1 MTETN
6 GFTHVV
12 VDLDGTLVHTDMLV
26 ENLFL
31 FLRTYPWRFFHLFV
45 WLLKGRPYFKGRLA
59 DAILPPVNRLPY
71 NEALIAWLGR
81 RRQSGDR
88 LVLATAS
95 DHRIA
100 QLVAD
105 HLRIFDDVI
114 GTHGA
119 INLSSSRK
127 REALVE
133 RYGAGNFEY
142 VGNAHPDLKVWS
154 AASRI
159 HVANPERGVL
169 AAAKKLGE
177 VDQVF
182 DNRPPYLKTAIRG
195 LRVHQWAKN
204 LLVFVPAIAAH
215 RISDIETLWQGMVA
229 FIAFSLCASSVYLLN
244 DLLDLQDDRGHRSK
258 RFRPLAAGTFPILH
272 GVLAIPVLLV
282 LSVAVATAF
291 LSWPFLV
298 VMAVYYVLTL
308 AYSLRLKRIVM
319 LDVVVLA
326 MLYTV
331 RVIAGTAA
339 MTLPPTFWILAFCVF
354 IFLSLAFVKRYTELR
369 EARLEGRQQ
378 KAAGRGYLPSD
389 YELLAAL
396 GGSAGYMSV
405 LILALYINEVGR
417 SGLYQHPEWM
427 WATCP
432 LLLFWLSRVWL
443 LAHRGEMHDDPI
455 VFALRDR
462 VSRWVGVLFFVAF
475 SVASLG

>member
-1 MTETN
+1 MTQTN

-31 FLRTYPWRFFHLFV
+31 FLRSYPWRFFFPVL
-45 WLLKGRPYFKGRLA
+45 WLLKGRSFFKKRLA
-59 DAILPPVNRLPY
+59 DAVLPPVDRLPY
-71 NEALIAWLGR
+71 NEELLAWLGKR
-81 RRQSGDR
+81 RASGDK

-95 DHRIA
+95 DYRIA
-100 QLVAD
+100 QNVAD

-114 GTHGA
+114 GTQGD
-119 INLSSSRK
+119 INLSASHK
-127 REALVE
+127 REALVR
-133 RYGAGNFEY
+133 RYGTGNFEY

-169 AAAKKLGE
+169 AAARKLGK

-182 DNRPPYLKTAIRG
+182 ENRPPYLKTAFRA

-204 LLVFVPAIAAH
+204 LLVLVPAVAAH
-215 RISDIETLWQGMVA
+215 RISDFALLWQGVVA

-258 RFRPLAAGTFPILH
+258 RFRPLAAGTLPIVH
-272 GVLAIPVLLV
+272 GVLAIPALLILAV
-282 LSVAVATAF
+282 VVATAVLPYAF
-291 LSWPFLV
+291 L
-298 VMAVYYVLTL
+298 AVLAAYYLLTL
-308 AYSLRLKRIVM
+308 TYSLWLKRVVM
-319 LDVVVLA
+319 LDVVMLA
-326 MLYTV
+326 LLYTV
-331 RVIAGTAA
+331 RVIAGAAA
-339 MTLPPTFWILAFCVF
+339 MSLPPTFWILAFCLF

-369 EARLEGRQQ
+369 EARLQGRQQ
-378 KAAGRGYLPSD
+378 KAAGRGYLPLD
-389 YELLAAL
+389 YELLASL
-396 GGSAGYMSV
+396 GASAGYMSV

-417 SGLYQHPEWM
+417 NEMYAHPEWM

-462 VSRWVGVLFFVAF
+462 TSRWVGLLFFIAF
-475 SVASLG
+475 SVASL